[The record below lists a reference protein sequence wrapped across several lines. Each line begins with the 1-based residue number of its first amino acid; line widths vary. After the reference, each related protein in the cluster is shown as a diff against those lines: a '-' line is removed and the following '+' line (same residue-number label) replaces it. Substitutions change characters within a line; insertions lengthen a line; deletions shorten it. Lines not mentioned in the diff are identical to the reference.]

1 MSLFKFIVHQL
12 NILLLLLPIAI
23 TGCRTSTPKV
33 DPASQVSRDDTQ
45 LVLNNAVL
53 EQSNPQSNTVWK
65 IKADNITYSDDNQ
78 IATLDKV
85 VGNLF
90 EGDSVILKISAKA
103 GTIKNNGN
111 VILLNGTVI
120 ASDPRN
126 GSVVTSES
134 IEWRPQEDLLLIKEK
149 LDGINPNLEVTAR
162 QGKYFTNIEKLEIEG
177 DVVATSNEPPLQLTS
192 DRLEWNI
199 PQARIIS
206 PGAVELVHYD
216 KNQTITDK
224 LNSDRAELNLAQNQA
239 ILKQN
244 IELISLTPALQVA
257 TDFLTWNYQERIGST
272 DRPIQILDRDRQIS
286 LTGNQGEINFP
297 LQIAKLQG
305 GVKGINRQK
314 ASELYARNLIWKIDT
329 EEVEAKGNVIY
340 EQTQPKARLT
350 GDSAIGSL
358 KNNNVTV
365 TSNGKQQVTS
375 TIDN

>member
-1 MSLFKFIVHQL
+1 M
-12 NILLLLLPIAI
+12 LLPIAI
-23 TGCRTSTPKV
+23 VGCRSSIPEV
-33 DPASQVSRDDTQ
+33 DSASQVSRDNTQ

-65 IKADNITYSDDNQ
+65 IKADKITYSDNNQ

-103 GTIKNNGN
+103 GTVKDNGN
-111 VILLNGTVI
+111 VILLSGTVI
-120 ASDPRN
+120 ASDTRN

-134 IEWRPQEDLLLIKEK
+134 IEWRPQEDLLLIEEK
-149 LDGINPNLEVTAR
+149 LDGIHPNLEVTASR
-162 QGKYFTNIEKLEIEG
+162 GKYFTNIEKLEIED

-199 PQARIIS
+199 PQAQIIS

-216 KNQTITDK
+216 QNQTVTDK
-224 LNSDRAELNLAQNQA
+224 IKSDRAELNLAQNRA
-239 ILKQN
+239 TLNQN
-244 IELISLTPALQVA
+244 IELISSSPALQVA
-257 TDFLTWNYQERIGST
+257 TEFLTWNYQERIGST

-286 LTGNQGEINFP
+286 LTGNRGEINLP

-305 GVKGINRQK
+305 GVKGIDRQK
-314 ASELYARNLIWKIDT
+314 ASELYAHNLTWKIDT
-329 EEVEAKGNVIY
+329 EEVEAQGNVIY
-340 EQTQPKARLT
+340 EQTEPKARLT

-358 KNNNVTV
+358 KDNNVTV

-375 TIDN
+375 IIDN

>member
-1 MSLFKFIVHQL
+1 MFKFIVHQL

-23 TGCRTSTPKV
+23 AGCRSSTPEV
-33 DPASQVSRDDTQ
+33 DPASLVSRDDTQ

-53 EQSNPQSNTVWK
+53 EQSNSQSNTVWK

-85 VGNLF
+85 VGNLY

-103 GTIKNNGN
+103 GTIKDNGN
-111 VILLNGTVI
+111 VILLNGSVI
-120 ASDPRN
+120 ANDPRN
-126 GSVVTSES
+126 GSVITSKS
-134 IEWRPQEDLLLIKEK
+134 IEWRPQENLLLIKEK
-149 LDGINPNLEVTAR
+149 LDGTHPNLEVTAR
-162 QGKYFTNIEKLEIEG
+162 QGKYFTDIEKLEIEG
-177 DVVATSNEPPLQLTS
+177 DVIATSNQPPLQLTS
-192 DRLEWNI
+192 DRLEWNV
-199 PQARIIS
+199 PQSQIIS
-206 PGAVELVHYD
+206 PGAVELVRYD

-224 LNSDRAELNLAQNQA
+224 LFSDRAELNLAQNQA

-305 GVKGINRQK
+305 GVKGIDRQK
-314 ASELYARNLIWKIDT
+314 ASELYARNLIWKINT

-340 EQTQPKARLT
+340 EQATPKARLT

-358 KNNNVTV
+358 KDNNITV

-375 TIDN
+375 IIDN